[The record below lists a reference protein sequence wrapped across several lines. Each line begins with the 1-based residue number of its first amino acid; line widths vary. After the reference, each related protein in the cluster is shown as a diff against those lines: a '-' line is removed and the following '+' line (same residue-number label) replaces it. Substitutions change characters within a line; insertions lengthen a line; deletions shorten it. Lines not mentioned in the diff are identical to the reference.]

1 MKEKMSIINKI
12 LILIISGIGL
22 FLNFKILGFANSF
35 LYFTTLSN
43 VFCFIFYLITL
54 LLRLF
59 KKLNKNDI
67 YYILKGLM
75 TLSITLTMII
85 YYLLYFVGKIPN
97 FYGHYFISPLLHLIT
112 PLLVIIDYVVYG
124 SKGNSNKKLP
134 FAWSILL
141 IVYTLVV
148 IIYSLLGGTFNGDKY
163 PYDFMNIEKYG
174 LVKVAIV
181 NIFLYVLFIIYG
193 FFVQYID
200 KKISKNN

>member
-1 MKEKMSIINKI
+1 MAIINKL
-12 LILIISGIGL
+12 LILLFCGTGL
-22 FLNFKILGFANSF
+22 FLNFKILGFTNSF

-85 YYLLYFVGKIPN
+85 YYLLYFAGKIPN

-112 PLLVIIDYVVYG
+112 PMLVIIDYVVYG

-148 IIYSLLGGTFNGDKY
+148 IIYSLSGGTFNGDKY

-174 LVKVAIV
+174 VTKVIII
-181 NIFLYVLFIIYG
+181 NIFLYLLFIAYG
-193 FFVQYID
+193 FFIQRID
-200 KKISKNN
+200 RRIRKKN